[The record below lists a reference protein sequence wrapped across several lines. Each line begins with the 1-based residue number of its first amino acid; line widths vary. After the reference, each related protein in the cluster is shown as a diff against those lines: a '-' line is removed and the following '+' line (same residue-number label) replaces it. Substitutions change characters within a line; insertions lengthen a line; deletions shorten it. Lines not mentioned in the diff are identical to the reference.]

1 MKKMLVLLLALGVV
15 VAFSAVAMA
24 AKSVVAI
31 VKASPEDA
39 KLMDGHFHINDDVAH
54 EQTDAYHEAT
64 GDVVRALWDE
74 SSEEVW
80 YQQIK
85 KACDLAGGIPLNKGE
100 AILIKPNFVLS
111 YYPMYWSGFGDD
123 NSIQGGFADPRAAL
137 AVARIAKEMGAGRII
152 IAECPMLG
160 DAWATYQN
168 YGMTWAQKRYADMGI
183 KYELIDLCENWEMM
197 SGLGLAMKTRMYP
210 IPKLLKQVQ
219 CMVDIAAY
227 KTHEYAG
234 VTLSL
239 KNLGIGLPTTRVI
252 GAGKFGLPHQNVA
265 EVIVDVNYIAQKLV
279 PRQMHIID
287 GLYAGT
293 WIPAAP
299 YFQSGLIFASKDPVA
314 NDAIGTAC
322 MNLNPRNIGTTVLAA
337 KMGLGKMEYD
347 EIEVVGTP
355 LEEAILQ
362 DFPRHPYKA
371 RRWPWTPTMYGK
383 VANWDQYYRHPIYGV
398 PNYPRW

>member
-1 MKKMLVLLLALGVV
+1 MKKILVLLLALGVV
-15 VAFSAVAMA
+15 VAFSTVAMA

-54 EQTDAYHEAT
+54 EQTTAYHDAT
-64 GDVVRALWDE
+64 GDYVRAIWDE
-74 SSEEVW
+74 SSEDVW
-80 YQQIK
+80 YEQVK
-85 KACDLAGGIPLNKGE
+85 KACDLAGGIPLKKGE

-111 YYPMYWSGFGDD
+111 YYPMNWMGFGDD
-123 NSIQGGFADPRAAL
+123 NSIQGAFADPRAAL

-152 IAECPMLG
+152 IAECPALG
-160 DAWATYQN
+160 DAWATFQN
-168 YGMTWAQKRYADMGI
+168 YGLTWAQKKYADKGI

-197 SGLGLAMKTRMYP
+197 PGLGLATKMYP
-210 IPKLLKQVQ
+210 MPKLLKQVQ
-219 CMVDIAAY
+219 CMVDISAF

-239 KNLGIGLPTTRVI
+239 KNLGIGLPSQRVI
-252 GAGKFGLPHQNVA
+252 GACKFGLPHQNVA
-265 EVIVDVNYIAQKLV
+265 EVIVDVNAISQKWC

-293 WIPAAP
+293 WVPAAP
-299 YFQSGLIFASKDPVA
+299 YFLSGLIFASKDPVA
-314 NDAIGTAC
+314 NDAVATAC
-322 MNLNPRNIGTTVLAA
+322 MNLNPRNYGTTTLAA
-337 KMGLGKMEYD
+337 KMGLGKFEYD
-347 EIEVVGTP
+347 EIEVVGVP

-362 DFPRHPYKA
+362 DFPKHPYKA
-371 RRWPWTPTMYGK
+371 RKWPWTPTMYGK
-383 VANWDQYYRHPIYGV
+383 VANWDAYYRHELYGV

>member
-239 KNLGIGLPTTRVI
+239 KNLGIGLPSQRVI
-252 GAGKFGLPHQNVA
+252 GA
-265 EVIVDVNYIAQKLV
+265 
-279 PRQMHIID
+279 
-287 GLYAGT
+287 
-293 WIPAAP
+293 
-299 YFQSGLIFASKDPVA
+299 
-314 NDAIGTAC
+314 C
-322 MNLNPRNIGTTVLAA
+322 
-337 KMGLGKMEYD
+337 
-347 EIEVVGTP
+347 
-355 LEEAILQ
+355 
-362 DFPRHPYKA
+362 
-371 RRWPWTPTMYGK
+371 
-383 VANWDQYYRHPIYGV
+383 
-398 PNYPRW
+398 